1 MVHAIRTGTVQRP
14 VQPAVSVDN
23 DRVGGDEE
31 ALLRR
36 VAHGDERAFRAIYD
50 RYARSVYSLAVGLLR
65 DPQQAEEVTQEVF
78 LAIWRGAAGFD
89 ADRGRARTW
98 ILSLAHHRTV
108 DAIRRQRVRA
118 AEPLDPAV
126 PAPSD
131 AAAEAIRGVE
141 GARVRDALARLSPV
155 QREAIGLAYYG
166 GYTQEEIARRLG
178 VPLGTVKTRMRDGMM
193 RLRDL
198 LGNAR
203 SEVETT

>member
-1 MVHAIRTGTVQRP
+1 
-14 VQPAVSVDN
+14 VDS

-36 VAHGDERAFRAIYD
+36 VARRDERAFRAIYD
-50 RYARSVYSLAVGLLR
+50 RYARSVYSLALGLLR
-65 DPQQAEEVTQEVF
+65 DATRAEEVTQEVF

-89 ADRGRARTW
+89 AGRGRARTW

-108 DAIRRQRVRA
+108 DAIRRRRVRD

-131 AAAEAIRGVE
+131 AADEAIRGVE
-141 GARVRDALARLSPV
+141 VARVRDALARLSPV

-166 GYTQEEIARRLG
+166 GYTQDEIARRLG
-178 VPLGTVKTRMRDGMM
+178 VPLGTVKTRMRDGLL
-193 RLRDL
+193 RLREL
-198 LGNAR
+198 LEGTPAGM
-203 SEVETT
+203 EAP

>member
-1 MVHAIRTGTVQRP
+1 
-14 VQPAVSVDN
+14 VSVDT

-36 VAHGDERAFRAIYD
+36 VARKDERAFRAIYD
-50 RYARSVYSLAVGLLR
+50 RYARSVYSLALGLLR
-65 DPQQAEEVTQEVF
+65 DSTRAEEVTQEVF

-108 DAIRRQRVRA
+108 DAIRRQRLRDT
-118 AEPLDPAV
+118 EPLDPAL

-131 AAAEAIRGVE
+131 AADDAIRGVE
-141 GARVRDALARLSPV
+141 SARVRDALARLSPV

-166 GYTQEEIARRLG
+166 GYTQEEIARRVG
-178 VPLGTVKTRMRDGMM
+178 VPLGTVKTRMRDGLL
-193 RLRDL
+193 RLRDML
-198 LGNAR
+198 ESAR
-203 SEVETT
+203 PGVEAP